1 MARPIFFLLA
11 LLFIAA
17 ICLQATAKPKGKH
30 AKSSSAKPE
39 RKEKEIKHENKQAK
53 ARENVNRW
61 NVKEAQPNKFKHA
74 AVAADHYNCSIIGKD
89 ILKRGGNAVDSII
102 AVHHCVE
109 VCNLHST
116 GLGGGGFMNVY
127 MKGKTPKDDIKA
139 IIDFRETLPLGF
151 NDEKNKTQGETILVP
166 GVLKGL
172 WEAHQRFGRLPW
184 KDLFQP
190 AIKLARYG
198 FRIHPALAKAIE
210 KKNDFIDSNL
220 GLRELFKP
228 NGFLL
233 REGDVLRRPKLAN
246 TYERLAEQGADLFY
260 KGAIAQQIVKDIREA
275 GGTLSLKDLAEY
287 KAIVRRPLE
296 AEIKGLT
303 MLSNPPPG
311 SGALISLALKIMEGF
326 NWNAE
331 DMNTNERAPLTYH
344 RIVEALKFAYAPFTF
359 LTDPGFN
366 NNTEKVVKYMMSP
379 EVAENMR
386 KRIDDKSHTV
396 DYYGPYSEI
405 KYEDT
410 NGTSHMSVVGTD
422 GDAASMTTSINAYF
436 GSKLVSRELGFIY
449 NNELADFSE
458 FWPSIYNLTRDEKN
472 PGKRPMS
479 KSSPTIFIDKDR
491 NVQAVFGAA
500 GGFFI
505 PSCLSMTMANWLFF
519 GDNLKVAVS
528 RPRLHCQLF
537 PPTIVYEPT
546 FPDELVPKLK
556 AFHHVSVTNST
567 YDVSGQMHAIMGV
580 VQAIVRDSDG
590 KLAAVSDYRKGG
602 KPAGF

>member
-1 MARPIFFLLA
+1 MD
-11 LLFIAA
+11 
-17 ICLQATAKPKGKH
+17 AKQSKKHTKIKGSKIKIQSNLKGGKYG
-30 AKSSSAKPE
+30 AKKGRSKDD
-39 RKEKEIKHENKQAK
+39 IKK
-53 ARENVNRW
+53 W
-61 NVKEAQPNKFKHA
+61 PVKEAQPYKFKHA
-74 AVAADHYNCSIIGKD
+74 AVAADHYNCSLVGKE
-89 ILKRGGNAVDSII
+89 ILEKGGNAVDSII
-102 AVHHCVE
+102 AVHHCTE

-166 GVLKGL
+166 GVVKGL

-190 AIKLARYG
+190 AIKLARNG
-198 FRIHPALAKAIE
+198 FRIHGALAKAIE

-233 REGDVLRRPKLAN
+233 RQGDVLRRPKLAN
-246 TYERLAEQGADLFY
+246 TYEQLAEHGADLFY

-287 KAIVRRPLE
+287 KAIVRKPLE

-311 SGALISLALKIMEGF
+311 SGVLISLALKIMEGF
-326 NWNAE
+326 NWTSE
-331 DMNTNERAPLTYH
+331 DMNSNEKAPLTYH
-344 RIVEALKFAYAPFTF
+344 RIIESLKFAYAPFTF
-359 LTDPGFN
+359 LTDPSFN

-386 KRIDDKSHTV
+386 RRIDDKSHTV

-410 NGTSHMSVVGTD
+410 NGTSHMSVIGTD

-479 KSSPTIFIDKDR
+479 KSAPLIFIDKDR
-491 NVQAVFGAA
+491 NVKGVFGAA

-505 PSCLSMTMANWLFF
+505 PSCLSMTIANWLFF
-519 GDNLKVAVS
+519 QDNLKVAIS

-546 FPDELVPKLK
+546 FPEALVPKLRS
-556 AFHHVSVTNST
+556 FHHVSVTNST

-580 VQAIVRDSDG
+580 VQAIVRGPNNQLFADC
-590 KLAAVSDYRKGG
+590 DYRKGG